1 MTNDLPNLTEPQ
13 LDDLLSQ
20 PTDGVIDA
28 LRRCPGDVIVLGAAG
43 KMGPSLAAMVHRAC
57 RQIGEGRNVTAV
69 ARFSD
74 PAARQRFE
82 SLGIHTIQCDLL
94 DPVAVASLP
103 DAPNVI
109 FMAGMKF
116 GATGQEAL
124 TWAMNAYVPAL
135 VCEKYARSRIVA
147 YSTGNIYGLAPLDR
161 GGSVEGDESSPVGD
175 YAMSCLGRE
184 RIFQHFALAR
194 KTPVALI
201 RLNYACECRYG
212 VLADLAR
219 KVWNSQPI
227 DLAMGYFNV
236 IWQGD
241 AVAMS
246 IQALERAASPAV
258 PINVTGPEILRVRD
272 VCETFGSLM
281 NRKVAFVGSESP
293 QALLSNASRA
303 LELFGRPRVGPG
315 QLMQW
320 IASWV
325 SRGGRSLGKPTH
337 FEVRDGK
344 F

>member
-1 MTNDLPNLTEPQ
+1 MNLTEQQ

-20 PTDGVIDA
+20 PTDGVIA
-28 LRRCPGDVIVLGAAG
+28 TLRRCSGDVIVLGAAG

-57 RQIGEGRNVTAV
+57 RQIGDQRNVLAV

-82 SLGIHTIQCDLL
+82 SLGIRTIQCDLL
-94 DPVAVASLP
+94 DRGAVASLP

-116 GATGQEAL
+116 GSTGQEAL

-135 VCEKYARSRIVA
+135 VCEKYAHSRIVA

-161 GGSVEGDESSPVGD
+161 GGSVEADELNPAGD

-194 KTPVALI
+194 KTPVAMF

-212 VLADLAR
+212 VLVDLAR

-246 IQALERAASPAV
+246 IQALEQAASPAV
-258 PINVTGPEILRVRD
+258 PINVTGPETLRVRD
-272 VCETFGSLM
+272 VCEKFGALM
-281 NRKVAFVGSESP
+281 GRKVAFTGNESP

-303 LELFGRPRVGPG
+303 FELFGRPRVSAD

>member
-1 MTNDLPNLTEPQ
+1 MDAVLTDEE
-13 LDDLLSQ
+13 LDELLSR
-20 PTDGVIDA
+20 PTDGVIAA

-74 PAARQRFE
+74 PAARQKFE
-82 SLGIHTIQCDLL
+82 AAGIRTIQCDLL
-94 DPVAVASLP
+94 DRGAVASLP

-116 GATGQEAL
+116 GATGQEAM

-135 VCEKYARSRIVA
+135 VCEKYAHSRIVA
-147 YSTGNIYGLAPLDR
+147 YSTGNIYGLVPLGG
-161 GGSVEGDESSPVGD
+161 GGSVESDEPNPVGD

-184 RIFQHFALAR
+184 RIFQHFALAH
-194 KTPVALI
+194 KTPVALF

-219 KVWNSQPI
+219 KVWNRQPI

-246 IQALERAASPAV
+246 IQALEQAASPAAA
-258 PINVTGPEILRVRD
+258 INVTGPEILRVRD
-272 VCETFGSLM
+272 VCETFGRLM
-281 NRKVAFVGSESP
+281 NREVTFVGSESP
-293 QALLSNASRA
+293 QALLSNAGRA
-303 LELFGRPRVGPG
+303 MALFGRPRVSAE

>member
-1 MTNDLPNLTEPQ
+1 
-13 LDDLLSQ
+13 
-20 PTDGVIDA
+20 
-28 LRRCPGDVIVLGAAG
+28 
-43 KMGPSLAAMVHRAC
+43 
-57 RQIGEGRNVTAV
+57 
-69 ARFSD
+69 
-74 PAARQRFE
+74 
-82 SLGIHTIQCDLL
+82 
-94 DPVAVASLP
+94 
-103 DAPNVI
+103 
-109 FMAGMKF
+109 MAGMKF

-147 YSTGNIYGLAPLDR
+147 YSTGNIYGLAPLGG
-161 GGSVEGDESSPVGD
+161 GGSVESDEPNPVGD

-184 RIFQHFALAR
+184 RIFQHFAMAH
-194 KTPVALI
+194 KTPVTMF

-212 VLADLAR
+212 VLVDLAR

-246 IQALERAASPAV
+246 IQALERAASPAAA
-258 PINVTGPEILRVRD
+258 INVTGPEILRVRD
-272 VCETFGSLM
+272 VCEKLGRLM
-281 NRKVAFVGSESP
+281 NRKVTFVGSESP
-293 QALLSNASRA
+293 HALLSNAGLA
-303 LELFGRPRVGPG
+303 LELFGRPRVSAD
-315 QLMQW
+315 QLMQMV
-320 IASWV
+320 ASWV

>member
-1 MTNDLPNLTEPQ
+1 MTNDQLNLTEQQ

-20 PTDGVIDA
+20 PTDGVIA
-28 LRRCPGDVIVLGAAG
+28 SLRQCPGDVIVLGAAG

-57 RQIGEGRNVTAV
+57 RQIGDQRNVLAV
-69 ARFSD
+69 SRFSD
-74 PAARQRFE
+74 PAQRQKFE
-82 SLGIHTIQCDLL
+82 SAGVRTIQCDLL
-94 DPVAVASLP
+94 DPSIFASLP
-103 DAPNVI
+103 EASNVI

-116 GATGQEAL
+116 GSTGQEAL

-147 YSTGNIYGLAPLDR
+147 YSTGNIYGLTSLDI
-161 GGSVEGDESSPVGD
+161 GGSVETDGPNPVGD

-184 RIFQHFALAR
+184 RIFQHFSQSR

-212 VLADLAR
+212 VLVDLAR
-219 KVWNSQPI
+219 KIWNSQPI

-258 PINVTGPEILRVRD
+258 PLNVTGPEILRVRE
-272 VCETFGSLM
+272 VCEKFANLM
-281 NRKVAFVGSESP
+281 NRKVTFVGSESP
-293 QALLSNASRA
+293 LALLSNASRA
-303 LELFGRPRVGPG
+303 LELFGRPRVSADE
-315 QLMQW
+315 LMQW
-320 IASWV
+320 IATWV
-325 SRGGRSLGKPTH
+325 SRSGRSLGKPTH